1 MVKIDFRIL
10 WVLTLSSALLFSCRN
25 GADKGSSNAEA
36 DLLPDDIVE
45 LRYDQIKMAEIDTG
59 SVELRS
65 LSGDL
70 KVSGTVT
77 VAPQNFATVCAPL
90 GGFIRSTSL
99 VPGDAVRKGQVLAQ
113 IENQEYVDIQEKYLE
128 AKSRLEYAEAEFNRH
143 SELFRE
149 DVYSEKNLQQV
160 TADYKSLKANI
171 TALKQKLAL
180 IGIDPENLN
189 EDNIS
194 RSIGLVSPINGYVK
208 TVNVNIGKAV
218 SATDVLFEIVNTEN
232 LILELTLFEKDA
244 GKVTPGQ
251 IIKFFINNETEDHAA
266 VITTTGRSV
275 GMDKA
280 FRLYARVTRGCG
292 NILPG
297 MYVNALIEAAGDK
310 VTALPAEAVVT
321 FDDKDYIF
329 VFGRNKKEKGFD
341 FTEYRMIEVRK
352 GLETDGYIQ
361 VILPESFDMKNS
373 KVVIKGAYNLL
384 SAKKNAGEMAC

>member
-1 MVKIDFRIL
+1 MVKTDFRIL
-10 WVLTLSSALLFSCRN
+10 WVLSLISALPFSCRN
-25 GADKGSSNAEA
+25 GADKGSLNSRAEV
-36 DLLPDDIVE
+36 LPDDIVE
-45 LRYDQIKMAEIDTG
+45 MRYDQIKMAEIDTG
-59 SVELRS
+59 TVELRS
-65 LSGDL
+65 LSGNL

-160 TADYKSLKANI
+160 TAEYKSLKANI
-171 TALKQKLAL
+171 TALRQKLAL

-194 RSIGLVSPINGYVK
+194 RSVGLVSPINGYVK
-208 TVNVNIGKAV
+208 TVSVNIGKAV

-232 LILELTLFEKDA
+232 LILELTLYEKDA

-251 IIKFFINNETEDHAA
+251 MIKFFINNETEDHTA

-275 GMDKA
+275 GTDKA
-280 FRLYARVTRGCG
+280 FRLYARVTRGCE

-297 MYVNALIEAAGDK
+297 MYVNAFIESAGDK

-329 VFGRNKKEKGFD
+329 VFERNKKEKGFD
-341 FTEYRMIEVRK
+341 FTEYRMIEVGK
-352 GLETDGYIQ
+352 GLESDGYTQ
-361 VILPESFDMKNS
+361 VTLPDGFDQKNS
-373 KVVIKGAYNLL
+373 RVVIKGAYNLL